1 MTIPS
6 RRASRSSASGS
17 RSSARRR
24 SRARGRTG
32 RLRWDRV
39 SRIALLVVL
48 IVLAALYIGP
58 VQSFFSSRSEAEAQ
72 SGALN
77 RLEDE
82 NRTLLERRRALRDPQ
97 VLEREARRLGM
108 VRPDELPYSVE
119 GLDVDR

>member
-1 MTIPS
+1 MAS
-6 RRASRSSASGS
+6 VADLRAVRRP
-17 RSSARRR
+17 ARRR
-24 SRARGRTG
+24 SRARARPG

-72 SGALN
+72 SAALD